1 MHRLAQRDSFVGYR
15 FLPVINYTG
24 YLNNFPI
31 NAERHLVLLDFS
43 ILTSRR
49 TSFYS
54 IFIPS
59 FQLAHLLIYLF
70 IYLLAR

>member
-1 MHRLAQRDSFVGYR
+1 MHRLAQRDSVRRLSISTRYQLHGIFEQFSDKRG
-15 FLPVINYTG
+15 
-24 YLNNFPI
+24 
-31 NAERHLVLLDFS
+31 HLVPLDFS
-43 ILTSRR
+43 ILTSGR